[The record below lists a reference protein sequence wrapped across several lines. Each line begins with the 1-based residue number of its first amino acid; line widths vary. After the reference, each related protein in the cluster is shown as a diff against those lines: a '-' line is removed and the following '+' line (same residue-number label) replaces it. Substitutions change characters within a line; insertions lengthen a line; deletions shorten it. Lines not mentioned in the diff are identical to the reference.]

1 MKLIMEGWRQF
12 INESGLSRVRKHI
25 MNHDCAILTAFRGDL
40 MDMENCTDNAEMPE
54 EGEKNMNRNRDLK
67 ATLLGSG
74 YGVTKVDG
82 SYVEDF
88 DTPKAMEVKEN
99 SLFCV
104 NLKDDPSFIQTIAT
118 LGEKYCQDSVLI
130 IPKGGKG
137 SYLLGTNEA
146 EFPGYG
152 QKEKVGDLSFGKEAE
167 FMTRVKGRPFS
178 TSESL
183 DLETYDKLPKNQRMF
198 VRAATKRI
206 LSQ

>member
-1 MKLIMEGWRQF
+1 MRGLSIDNGIGIINMKLIMEGWRQF

-40 MDMENCTDNAEMPE
+40 MDMGNCTDNAEMPE

-104 NLKDDPSFIQTIAT
+104 NLKDDPSFIRYIGREV
-118 LGEKYCQDSVLI
+118 LSRLSVDY
-130 IPKGGKG
+130 
-137 SYLLGTNEA
+137 S
-146 EFPGYG
+146 
-152 QKEKVGDLSFGKEAE
+152 
-167 FMTRVKGRPFS
+167 KGRQGVL
-178 TSESL
+178 SL
-183 DLETYDKLPKNQRMF
+183 RH
-198 VRAATKRI
+198 
-206 LSQ
+206 